1 MGVVP
6 DVDVSSEGGLLGIVA
21 SSTFNDDRT
30 VFASVS
36 GAEENRIV
44 ALTIADDYASFA
56 VGRVLLDG
64 IRTADRTMVA
74 PSGLSNERCNWGC
87 WLLAGC
93 RESAVEGDVEGV
105 QCMVQ
110 RAWPLPVGS
119 SDMMAM

>member
-1 MGVVP
+1 MPARGGDATLVGVVP

-44 ALTIADDYASFA
+44 ALTIADDYASLA

-64 IRTADRTMVA
+64 IRTADRHHGGPLVIDPDGMLWIGTGDDFE
-74 PSGLSNERCNWGC
+74 PENGLFPIQG
-87 WLLAGC
+87 
-93 RESAVEGDVEGV
+93 VEDLRTR
-105 QCMVQ
+105 MT
-110 RAWPLPVGS
+110 
-119 SDMMAM
+119 